1 MKEKKKKKKET
12 GKEILGKSHNREY
25 RLWKAV
31 FEVLQN
37 RVFSMLLRDQINED
51 FKVTIEL
58 NTMEIDEPAK
68 NCLHVAM
75 GAKT

>member
-1 MKEKKKKKKET
+1 
-12 GKEILGKSHNREY
+12 
-25 RLWKAV
+25 
-31 FEVLQN
+31 
-37 RVFSMLLRDQINED
+37 MLLRDQINED

>member
-1 MKEKKKKKKET
+1 M
-12 GKEILGKSHNREY
+12 
-25 RLWKAV
+25 

-51 FKVTIEL
+51 FKVTVGL
-58 NTMEIDEPAK
+58 NTMEIDEPVK
-68 NCLHVAM
+68 KCLYVAM

>member
-1 MKEKKKKKKET
+1 MKGKKKKKKT
-12 GKEILGKSHNREY
+12 GKEILGKSHNTEY
-25 RLWKAV
+25 RLSSRV

-51 FKVTIEL
+51 FKVTIGL
-58 NTMEIDEPAK
+58 NTTEIDEPVK